1 MPPARVRMGV
11 QVCLDQS
18 WLQRCSRTRP
28 WGKGWT
34 RRRSVRGRARRVAG
48 VRAAHLDDERV
59 LKHGIPHDPQPLV
72 LHSRPDVGH
81 GQGPPRRRA
90 DVADRAA
97 HRLLLL
103 PSHEVLTG
111 ALGLWHPGGHG
122 ESTRELDPARFP
134 AWGRARSSEG
144 PTASPGPHH
153 SDTGV
158 GTGRRAPSEAGRGN
172 LGHPLTAK
180 RPKGQYK
187 PLWFLGASSGGRAA
201 VWERRKKIKITP

>member
-1 MPPARVRMGV
+1 MPPARERMGV
-11 QVCLDQS
+11 RVCLDQS
-18 WLQRCSRTRP
+18 WLRRCSRPRARAGRGVTP
-28 WGKGWT
+28 GP
-34 RRRSVRGRARRVAG
+34 RRCSVGGRARGVAG

-81 GQGPPRRRA
+81 GQGPPRGRA

-122 ESTRELDPARFP
+122 ESTRGQDPARFP
-134 AWGRARSSEG
+134 AWGRARSSER

-153 SDTGV
+153 PDPGV

-172 LGHPLTAK
+172 LDHPLIL
-180 RPKGQYK
+180 RIPKGQYK
-187 PLWFLGASSGGRAA
+187 PL
-201 VWERRKKIKITP
+201 